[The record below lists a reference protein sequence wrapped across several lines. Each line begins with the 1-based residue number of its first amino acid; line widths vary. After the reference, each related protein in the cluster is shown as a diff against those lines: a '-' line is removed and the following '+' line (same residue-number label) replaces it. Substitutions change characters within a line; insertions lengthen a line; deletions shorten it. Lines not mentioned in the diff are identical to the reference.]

1 MYVHPLLIGID
12 EVRRNW
18 GWFLVLGISLIV
30 LGTFAIS
37 WSLLATIASVLLFG
51 WLLVVSGVMEVVSS
65 FWARRWTGFF
75 LHLLAGV
82 LDVVVGLL
90 VVTHPAAAAAALTL
104 LLAAFFMVSGIYRI
118 VMAVALRFP
127 NWGWALLGGVVTVLL
142 GAMLWAEWPE
152 TAFWF
157 IGLCV
162 GIEMLFRGWSW
173 VMFALTVRSL
183 PKLPTVEEP
192 ALIGQ

>member
-1 MYVHPLLIGID
+1 MNAHPLLVGID

-18 GWFLVLGISLIV
+18 GWFLVLGISLVV
-30 LGTFAIS
+30 LGVFAIS

-51 WLLVVSGVMEVVSS
+51 WLLVISGVLEVASS
-65 FWARRWTGFF
+65 IWARRWTGFF

-90 VVTHPAAAAAALTL
+90 IVTHPVAAAAALTL
-104 LLAAFFMVSGIYRI
+104 LLAAFFLVSGAYRI
-118 VMAVALRFP
+118 ATAVALRFP

-142 GAMLWAEWPE
+142 GAMLWGEWPE
-152 TAFWF
+152 TALWF

-162 GIEMLFRGWSW
+162 CIELLFRGWTW
-173 VMFALTVRSL
+173 VMFALTVRGL
-183 PKLPTVEEP
+183 PKLPAVQEH
-192 ALIGQ
+192 AFVR